1 VATHPI
7 ELSTRVIDSGV
18 VDERLNRVDGDI
30 WELTDNVAIVESFSH
45 CVTVNTGDGLMCFDA
60 SGAQSGTKVVEAI
73 RTWSSAPI
81 SHLVYTHGHLDHVGG
96 SGAFL
101 ADSTSRGTRRPTV
114 VSHEAVLPRF
124 ERYNDM
130 SDFNNLINRRQFG
143 GIRADQG
150 LGVGGGAGEL
160 APPASGAAGGAA
172 ISRFLPENTLAPDQ
186 TFRESLS
193 MTVGNLAVE
202 MRHDRG
208 ETDDHLWAW
217 FPEKKWIVTGDFII
231 WNFPNAGNPQ
241 KVQRYAA
248 EWARALRRMVA
259 MGPELLLPAHGLPIV
274 GKQRIAMVLGDI
286 ASALES
292 LVTQVI
298 QMMNDGATLDTI
310 VHSVKVP
317 DAVLA
322 KPYMRPLYD
331 EPEFVVRGIW
341 RMYGGWWDGAAS
353 RLKPS
358 PDAVLGAEIASLAGG
373 ADVLMARAKGLA
385 EDGDMR
391 LACHLADF
399 AGWAAPDDAAVHA
412 RRAELYE
419 LRRKQE
425 LSLMSKGIFRAAARE
440 SEAVVKRQ
448 Q

>member
-1 VATHPI
+1 MATHPI

-172 ISRFLPENTLAPDQ
+172 ISRFLPENALAPDQ

-202 MRHDRG
+202 MHHDRG

-399 AGWAAPDDAAVHA
+399 AGWAAPEDAAVHA